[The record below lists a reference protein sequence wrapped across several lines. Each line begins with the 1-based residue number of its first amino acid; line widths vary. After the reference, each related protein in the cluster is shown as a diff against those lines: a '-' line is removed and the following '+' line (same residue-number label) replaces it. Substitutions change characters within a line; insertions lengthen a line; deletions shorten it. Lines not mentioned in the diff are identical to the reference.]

1 MSKEKSFFAR
11 VLQYSFIIVLVVFVG
26 CATTSSDKAK
36 VVRPQA
42 VGESSQEIM
51 SAVEQVLGSV
61 SGKPIDQKGLKDLG
75 KELRTNPEAQSAV
88 AVIKDSV
95 SGQGKVVK
103 YCPID
108 GERYSPKFDSCPV
121 HHVLLKSLN
130 D

>member
-1 MSKEKSFFAR
+1 MLKKKFFFFR
-11 VLQYSFIIVLVVFVG
+11 VSHFVFIIVAVFIGG
-26 CATTSSDKAK
+26 CASSSSNK
-36 VVRPQA
+36 VKILRPQA
-42 VGESSQEIM
+42 VGESSEDVM

-61 SGKPIDQKGLKDLG
+61 SGKPVDQKGLKDLN
-75 KELRTNPEAQSAV
+75 KELRENPEAQSAV
-88 AVIKDSV
+88 KVIKDSV

-108 GERYSPKFDSCPV
+108 GQRYSPKFDSCPL